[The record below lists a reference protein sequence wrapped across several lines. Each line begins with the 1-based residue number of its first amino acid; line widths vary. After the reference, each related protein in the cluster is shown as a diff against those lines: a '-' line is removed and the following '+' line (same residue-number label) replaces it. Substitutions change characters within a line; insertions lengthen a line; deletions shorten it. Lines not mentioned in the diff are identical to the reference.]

1 MGNKV
6 DIQEVIALSDKT
18 ANAKEAIQ
26 TDFTTAMEPMKQLN
40 DMETFKGQA
49 AEAAKYY
56 FSEFHQSI
64 IDAIQL
70 LFIEI
75 DSNLDNSLEDFS
87 SSVDSSDH
95 ARIKQSYI
103 ENEKE
108 ALDSLH
114 EEYESLS
121 EKINSTIDDVSDLI
135 TVVNP
140 SITYLNYR
148 KRESIKKMEK
158 VVENMGNFANQ
169 KKSDD
174 INEMLEHIRTLMS
187 HAKAE
192 KGEDRFTTF
201 YRGDPKKAKAKLD
214 KWVDKNRDKTAVEH
228 VEEKGKNVTNA
239 FKYAKL
245 GNLAG
250 QAAPMA
256 YALSKMS
263 STERNRFLRTGMHS
277 MIKGD
282 LIRHNN
288 MSTLTNIFK
297 VSKNDLLRLGKQ
309 TAKDPKNFLKHL
321 KSGPFSDVRGK
332 DAMKKVYDN
341 IHGLDKYKE
350 LKKLSPGKQAW
361 SAAKTFGNEFLG
373 NKIKTTTKLIKNTNW
388 KKPQTFVTES
398 VKEVKNST
406 KGLNTLGKLGKLAGP
421 AGVGLD
427 IVSNF
432 TEHKDNPQKAIV
444 GSVVDVGANTAA
456 AATGAAVGSFIVPP
470 IGTVVGAGVGVLIS
484 GGLNWKRGTPPK
496 SILDKTKDGVNK
508 TINKVTS
515 WFK

>member
-18 ANAKEAIQ
+18 SNAKETIQ
-26 TDFTTAMEPMKQLN
+26 TDFTTVMEQMNQLN
-40 DMETFKGQA
+40 DMESFKGQA
-49 AEAAKYY
+49 AEIAKYY
-56 FSEFHQSI
+56 FAEFHQSI

-75 DSNLDNSLEDFS
+75 DSNLDKNLEDFS

-114 EEYESLS
+114 QEYESLS
-121 EKINSTIDDVSDLI
+121 EKINSTIDDVSDLVS
-135 TVVNP
+135 VVKP
-140 SITYLNYR
+140 SMTYLNYR
-148 KRESIKKMEK
+148 KRESIKKMEN

-169 KKSDD
+169 KKSDE

-201 YRGDPKKAKAKLD
+201 YKGDPKKAKAKLD
-214 KWVDKNRDKTAVEH
+214 KWVDKNRDKTVVEH

-250 QAAPMA
+250 QAAPIA
-256 YALSKMS
+256 YVLAKMS
-263 STERNRFLRTGMHS
+263 AKDRNKYLRTGMQS
-277 MIKGD
+277 MFKGD

-321 KSGPFSDVRGK
+321 QNGPFSDVRGK
-332 DAMKKVYDN
+332 NAMKKVFDN

-361 SAAKTFGNEFLG
+361 SAAKTFGNEWLG

-444 GSVVDVGANTAA
+444 GSVVDIGANSAA
-456 AATGAAVGSFIVPP
+456 AATGAAVGSLIVPP
-470 IGTVVGAGVGVLIS
+470 IGTVVGAGVGIVGSAL
-484 GGLNWKRGTPPK
+484 LNKKWGEPPK
-496 SILDKTKDGVNK
+496 SALDKTKDGVNK
-508 TINKVTS
+508 AINKVAG